1 MKEDAR
7 ARHHRVVRQDLV
19 DLLLALLMGTVATLE
34 IASGD
39 HDNGQLGQAIFWGWL
54 VILPLAVRRRFPV
67 AVWVTVLTVA
77 TLEATLQ
84 GSNESVGLF
93 FGLLVGCYTVAAY
106 RSRRSAVLCML
117 LMLPVVA
124 YSNWRST
131 GDPFD
136 DLVFIVVLTGGFWIV
151 GRVVWSREQLA
162 HRFADQAEELQ
173 RSREGAAR
181 ALVAEQRARIARD
194 VHDVVAHSVSLM
206 VVQAEAGEAQLS
218 PEEPSA
224 ECLRAIQRVGRSTL
238 TELRG
243 VLATLGDET
252 SGPDGLALVP
262 TPRLRDAGRLVAELE
277 AAGLAVEFRL
287 CGDPDTLPIGVDVT
301 AYRVLQEALTNAL
314 RHAAGSRVT
323 ARVEIARDEVVVDVR
338 DSGPGSPRA
347 LNGTGRGLLGMRER
361 VRVYGGDVSA
371 GPDHEGFRIRARIPV
386 LNGATVP
393 R

>member
-1 MKEDAR
+1 M
-7 ARHHRVVRQDLV
+7 
-19 DLLLALLMGTVATLE
+19 
-34 IASGD
+34 
-39 HDNGQLGQAIFWGWL
+39 
-54 VILPLAVRRRFPV
+54 ILPLAVRRRFPV

-106 RSRRSAVLCML
+106 RSRRSAVLCLL

-124 YSNWRST
+124 YSNWRSQHV
-131 GDPFD
+131 D

-151 GRVVWSREQLA
+151 WPGWWSREQLA

-224 ECLRAIQRVGRSTL
+224 ECLRAIHVS
-238 TELRG
+238 
-243 VLATLGDET
+243 
-252 SGPDGLALVP
+252 
-262 TPRLRDAGRLVAELE
+262 DAR
-277 AAGLAVEFRL
+277 
-287 CGDPDTLPIGVDVT
+287 P
-301 AYRVLQEALTNAL
+301 
-314 RHAAGSRVT
+314 
-323 ARVEIARDEVVVDVR
+323 
-338 DSGPGSPRA
+338 
-347 LNGTGRGLLGMRER
+347 
-361 VRVYGGDVSA
+361 
-371 GPDHEGFRIRARIPV
+371 
-386 LNGATVP
+386 
-393 R
+393 